1 MERES
6 FESPEVADLLNNN
19 FVPIK
24 IDREERPDVD
34 AVYMQYV
41 QATTGSGGWPLSVFL
56 LPTLGRSFLATQIYR
71 LTETLL
77 LVRACLWWYLLPWPE
92 AGFNQSQDLRSHYVS

>member
-6 FESPEVADLLNNN
+6 FESADVADILNNH

-56 LPTLGRSFLATQIYR
+56 LPTLGRCPQAIGVHASI
-71 LTETLL
+71 
-77 LVRACLWWYLLPWPE
+77 VI
-92 AGFNQSQDLRSHYVS
+92 